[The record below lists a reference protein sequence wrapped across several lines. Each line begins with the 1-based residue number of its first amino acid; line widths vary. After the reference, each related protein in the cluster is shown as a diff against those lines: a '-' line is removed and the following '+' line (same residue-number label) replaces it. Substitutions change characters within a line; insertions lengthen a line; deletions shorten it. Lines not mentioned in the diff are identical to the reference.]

1 VAQTTPV
8 PAEAAQVVRPAHLA
22 PATRPAASR
31 EGGLAT
37 WLLAFV
43 LLFVAAGSWSLAAPL
58 GSSPDEPAQLIRAA
72 SLVRGQLV
80 GRALPGAGAAQ
91 GSVVVVQVPEVFAAL
106 ANDVSCFDVNPW
118 KPAGCQLP
126 LGGST
131 VSQPVETYVG
141 RYPPLYYALVGL
153 PTLALVS
160 VKGIYAARLVS
171 AALSAAMLALAVV
184 SVRRC
189 RGRPLF
195 GAGLSLAVTPM
206 VLYMAG
212 MLNPSGFEV
221 SAAVA
226 VFSGALA
233 LASLPLER
241 VGPAVLAA
249 LGVPAMCLMLVR
261 SLAPLW
267 VLAALAVLVVLRPWR
282 EVAALLRRRAV
293 RRWMLAGVVA
303 AGLGLAW
310 DMTAGA
316 LRLQPGMAL
325 PEHADEAALLHAVI
339 DRMHLIAVSSI
350 GQFGWLDTP
359 SPLGVVTAWTAGF
372 GLLAALALL
381 SARRRQVAAIV
392 GTGLAWAAFCFLFVW
407 AMVPSHGLVGQGR
420 DFLGLAVGMPL
431 VAGVCV
437 RPSALPGWL
446 RSLAGAARYALPAAA
461 AVCQVADFYWVMR
474 RYDVGLEG
482 PMDPFAHVAGG
493 WAPPVP
499 GPVLTAL
506 FVVAVG
512 GTALLLGALGA
523 NARLTAARHKA
534 GSPSPSPSQGWG
546 AVSGPGA

>member
-1 VAQTTPV
+1 MAQTIPV
-8 PAEAAQVVRPAHLA
+8 PAEAADVARPAHL
-22 PATRPAASR
+22 RPAAR
-31 EGGLAT
+31 HPTPPQGGLAT

-43 LLFVAAGSWSLAAPL
+43 LLFVAAGAWSLAAPL

-80 GRALPGAGAAQ
+80 GRALPGSPGAQ
-91 GSVVVVQVPEVFAAL
+91 GSIVVVQVPEVFAAL
-106 ANDVSCFDVNPW
+106 ANDVSCFDVDPW

-131 VSQPVETYVG
+131 VDQPVETYVG

-153 PTLALVS
+153 PTLAMVS

-171 AALSAAMLALAVV
+171 AAVSAAMLALAVV

-206 VLYMAG
+206 VLYLAG
-212 MLNPSGFEV
+212 MLNPSGFEM

-226 VFSGALA
+226 VFSGSLA
-233 LASLPLER
+233 LASLPLQR

-249 LGVPAMCLMLVR
+249 VGVPAMCLMLVR

-267 VLAALAVLVVLRPWR
+267 VLAALAVLVVLRPWP
-282 EVAALLRRRAV
+282 EVVALLRRRAV
-293 RRWMLAGVVA
+293 RWWMLAGVAA
-303 AGLGLAW
+303 AGTGLAW

-316 LRLQPGMAL
+316 LRLQPGMAA
-325 PEHADEAALLHAVI
+325 PARGGEAAVLHAVM

-359 SPLGVVTAWTAGF
+359 SPMGVVMAWAAGF

-381 SARRRQVAAIV
+381 AARRRQVAAVV
-392 GTGLAWAAFCFLFVW
+392 GTGLAWAGFCFLFVW
-407 AMVPSHGLVGQGR
+407 AMVPTHGLVGQGR
-420 DFLGLAVGMPL
+420 DFLGLAAGMPL

-437 RPSALPGWL
+437 RPSALPGGL
-446 RSLAGAARYALPAAA
+446 RSLAGAARYVLPFGA
-461 AVCQVADFYWVMR
+461 AVCQVADFYWVLR
-474 RYDVGLEG
+474 RYDVGLKG
-482 PMDPFAHVAGG
+482 PLDPFAHVPGG

-499 GPVLTAL
+499 GPVLVAL
-506 FVVAVG
+506 FVAAVS
-512 GTALLLGALGA
+512 GTALVLAALGA
-523 NARLTAARHKA
+523 NAGPTVAWHRSR
-534 GSPSPSPSQGWG
+534 SPSEPPPPWPDW
-546 AVSGPGA
+546 AP

>member
-1 VAQTTPV
+1 M
-8 PAEAAQVVRPAHLA
+8 EAAGAESPAHLREPARRPGPRQGA
-22 PATRPAASR
+22 P
-31 EGGLAT
+31 AT

-43 LLFVAAGSWSLAAPL
+43 LLFVAAGSWSLAVPL

-80 GRALPGAGAAQ
+80 GQPLPGAGAAR

-106 ANDVSCFDVNPW
+106 ANDVSCFNVDPW

-153 PTLALVS
+153 PTLAMVS

-206 VLYMAG
+206 VFYLAG
-212 MLNPSGFEV
+212 MLNPSGFEM

-226 VFSGALA
+226 VFAGTLA

-241 VGPAVLAA
+241 VGPAA
-249 LGVPAMCLMLVR
+249 LSAVGVPALCLMLVR

-267 VLAALAVLVVLRPWR
+267 VLAALAVLVVMRPWR
-282 EVAALLRRRAV
+282 EVALLLRRRAV
-293 RRWMLAGVVA
+293 RWWLLAGVVA
-303 AGLGLAW
+303 AGTGLAW
-310 DMTAGA
+310 DLTAGA

-325 PEHADEAALLHAVI
+325 PSHGGEVAVLHAVM

-359 SPLGVVTAWTAGF
+359 SPFGVVTAWTAGF

-381 SARRRQVAAIV
+381 SARRRQVAAV
-392 GTGLAWAAFCFLFVW
+392 LGTGLAWAAFCFLFVL

-420 DFLGLAVGMPL
+420 DFLGLAAGMPL

-437 RPSALPGWL
+437 RPSALPGRL
-446 RSLAGAARYALPAAA
+446 RSLAGAARYVLPAAA

-474 RYDVGLEG
+474 RYDVGLRG

-499 GPVLTAL
+499 GPVLLAV

-512 GTALLLGALGA
+512 GTALVLAALGA
-523 NARLTAARHKA
+523 NAGPVAARHLV
-534 GSPSPSPSQGWG
+534 GSPSVAPSPGWG
-546 AVSGPGA
+546 AASGPGA